1 MGNLACETRFGSA
14 DARLR
19 CEVRNLESEVRDEAS
34 AEGSKRENN
43 TGALT
48 MVLPASPLLSPLS
61 LYKKGLGIPSSL
73 ATGKK
78 AKDTDEDERR
88 ARGRR

>member
-1 MGNLACETRFGSA
+1 
-14 DARLR
+14 
-19 CEVRNLESEVRDEAS
+19 
-34 AEGSKRENN
+34 
-43 TGALT
+43 

-78 AKDTDEDERR
+78 AKDTDEDERC